1 MMAWRLGI
9 LAGAL
14 LVGLV
19 PSVRADIVGGEYFIG
34 EDPGEGNGV
43 AVDISE
49 RPTSDSAV
57 VEFDLDTADL
67 PVGEHEV
74 FVRFRNSAGAW
85 GGPQGRTFTVQFP
98 GTDVEGDFSIF
109 DGEYFINE
117 DPGEGN
123 GVAVAI
129 SEHPTSDTA
138 VLEFD
143 LDTTDLSEGEHEVF
157 VRFRNSAGTWG
168 RPQGR
173 NFTVQAAG
181 TEVEADYVIVGGE
194 YFVDEDPGVGKGT
207 PLSPEDGAFGGA
219 TEVGVGRIETAALT
233 VGAHTVFVRL
243 RDQKGVWSEAR
254 SAGFTVDDPRLPE
267 MGVDEAGHDFGPPA
281 RGHRG
286 RVDLHGEQRRVGTRY
301 P

>member
-1 MMAWRLGI
+1 MAWRLGI

-19 PSVRADIVGGEYFIG
+19 PSVLADIAGGEYFIG

-43 AVDISE
+43 AVAISE
-49 RPTSDSAV
+49 GPTSDRAV
-57 VEFDLDTADL
+57 LEFDLYTSDL
-67 PVGEHEV
+67 PVGEHHV
-74 FVRFRNSAGAW
+74 FVRFRNSGGAW
-85 GGPQGRTFTVQFP
+85 GRPQGRTFTVQFP
-98 GTDVEGDFSIF
+98 GTDVEGDFAIF
-109 DGEYFINE
+109 DGEYFIGE

-129 SEHPTSDTA
+129 SDRPTSDSA

-143 LDTTDLSEGEHEVF
+143 LDTADLPVGAHEVF
-157 VRFRNSAGTWG
+157 VRFRNSAGVWG

-173 NFTVQAAG
+173 SFTVQAAG

-194 YFVDEDPGVGKGT
+194 YFVDKDPGVGKGI

-219 TEVGVGRIETAALT
+219 TEVGPGSIETAALS

-243 RDQKGVWSEAR
+243 RDQEGVWSEAR

-267 MGVDEAGHDFGPPA
+267 RWAWTKP
-281 RGHRG
+281 
-286 RVDLHGEQRRVGTRY
+286 GTTSAACAWTPR
-301 P
+301 PSGSSR